1 MHYLDLI
8 VFLAYML
15 MLLVV
20 GAVFYKKNKSAL
32 SFTVGDHKI
41 PTWVISL
48 SLFATFVS
56 SISYLALPGIAYQKN
71 WNSFVFSLSLP
82 IAAIMAVKFFVP
94 LYRKV
99 NSPSAYTFL
108 EIRFGPWARTYAAS
122 MYLLT
127 QVMRVGTILFLMA
140 LVPNTLF
147 GWNLITVIVFTSAI
161 IMLYSLMGGIQAV
174 VWTDAIQAIV
184 LMVGALVCV
193 LLIVVKI
200 PGGLARIISTA
211 EAHDKFALGSF
222 GLDLSEPT
230 FWVVLVYGTF
240 INLQNFGADQNYIQR
255 YMSSK
260 SLADAQKSAFW
271 GAMLYIPASMIFLFI
286 GTSLFVL
293 YKSGTTVLPNELL
306 DQQNSDRVFPYFIA
320 HELPTGVTGLLI
332 ASIFAAGMST
342 ISTSYNSS
350 ATVILTDFYEKHV
363 GKEQSEKRKL
373 WVLYLSTVAISLL
386 GMMVA
391 IAMINTKSTLDTW
404 WKLASVFSGGILGLF
419 LLAMFSKVKNNA
431 AAALGVLAGVGV
443 IVWMT
448 VSSLYLPKESAGNQ
462 FHPYLSIVFGTTTIF
477 IVGFL
482 LGTLFGKNNE

>member
-20 GAVFYKKNKSAL
+20 GAVFYKKNKSAQA
-32 SFTVGDHKI
+32 FTVGDHKI

-94 LYRKV
+94 LYRKI

-108 EIRFGPWARTYAAS
+108 EIRFGAWARTYAAS

-147 GWNLITVIVFTSAI
+147 GWNIITVIVFTSVI

-193 LLIVVKI
+193 VMIVIKI
-200 PGGLARIISTA
+200 PGGFAEIISTGA
-211 EAHDKFALGSF
+211 VNNKFALGSF
-222 GLDLSEPT
+222 NLDLSEPT

-255 YMSSK
+255 YMSSM

-286 GTSLFVL
+286 GTSLFAL
-293 YKSGTTVLPNELL
+293 YKSGAAVLPNELL
-306 DQQNSDRVFPYFIA
+306 DHQNSDRVFPYFIA

-350 ATVILTDFYEKHV
+350 ATVILTDFYEKHA

-373 WVLYLSTVAISLL
+373 WVLYLSTVTISLL

-419 LLAMFSKVKNNA
+419 LLAMFSKVKNNTA
-431 AAALGVLAGVGV
+431 AVLGVLAGVGV

-448 VSSLYLPKESAGNQ
+448 VSSLYLPKESPGNQ

-482 LGTLFGKNNE
+482 VGTLYKK